1 MTALPLAAAPPLISP
16 KPSVDLFPPRTHTH
30 TGPSLVCVAVK
41 LAVSCQNRE
50 PQGTNMADT
59 ARDPPAAHSG
69 FQELEDGEDLFQE
82 VSSSR
87 RRMRWW

>member
-41 LAVSCQNRE
+41 LAVSCQNRK